1 MHLYSGILLKLLPSM
16 KLMVY
21 TSIRPCMSLL
31 SLSLSFTLS
40 SSLSLPF
47 LYCIFSLLISLSLF
61 LFSNGS
67 SILVPGSEILTSQGY
82 KTEWLW
88 YDQIGLGGL
97 ALLFLTL
104 TYITLRLIKK
114 EK

>member
-1 MHLYSGILLKLLPSM
+1 MHVTIRSLGIVSNFFC
-16 KLMVY
+16 Y
-21 TSIRPCMSLL
+21 Q
-31 SLSLSFTLS
+31 SFSVPFALS
-40 SSLSLPF
+40 SSLCLPF
-47 LYCIFSLLISLSLF
+47 LYCIVSLLISLSLF
-61 LFSNGS
+61 LSSNGS

>member
-1 MHLYSGILLKLLPSM
+1 MRLYSGIQLKLLSLM

-21 TSIRPCMSLL
+21 TLIRQCMFL
-31 SLSLSFTLS
+31 SLSLS
-40 SSLSLPF
+40 SSLCLPF
-47 LYCIFSLLISLSLF
+47 LYCIASLLISLSLF

>member
-1 MHLYSGILLKLLPSM
+1 MSTFALLY
-16 KLMVY
+16 
-21 TSIRPCMSLL
+21 RF
-31 SLSLSFTLS
+31 SFN
-40 SSLSLPF
+40 
-47 LYCIFSLLISLSLF
+47 LSLF
-61 LFSNGS
+61 LSSNGS

>member
-1 MHLYSGILLKLLPSM
+1 MRLYSVIQLKLLSLM

-21 TSIRPCMSLL
+21 TLIRQCMLLLFHSLPVSP
-31 SLSLSFTLS
+31 SLY
-40 SSLSLPF
+40 LPF
-47 LYCIFSLLISLSLF
+47 LYCIVSLLIFLS
-61 LFSNGS
+61 SNGS
-67 SILVPGSEILTSQGY
+67 SILVPGTEILTSQGY